1 MNLHDE
7 AERGRDAKLLLEN
20 RIFTESVSKLKESI
34 VDKWRSCPIR
44 DREGQHELKLMDKV
58 LTDIVGYIKQVAD
71 TGKMADIQ
79 LEQER
84 KVQELKKAGIR

>member
-1 MNLHDE
+1 MKLLDE
-7 AERGRDAKLLLEN
+7 SERGFEASKLLEN
-20 RIFTESVSKLKESI
+20 KIFTESINNLRESI
-34 VDKWRSCPIR
+34 IDKWRSCPIR

-58 LTDIVGYIKQVAD
+58 LSDIVGYIKQVAD

-84 KVQELKKAGIR
+84 KIVELKKAGIR